1 MWARII
7 SDYNCQLSAIEGMKE
22 VMGDGFEDPRDYNGI
37 ADKQTGKFVSTKT
50 VSQKLVPKG
59 PYTIPYL
66 LHAYGVSRTTFQRKR
81 KQDRQGGLKLKIDRR
96 TLRKGQFVI
105 ENRELAASKY
115 NARFFF
121 ASEASARTLAVP
133 AGTGASYVCRYSYW
147 GKQFDKRIEDGENFS
162 RYEL

>member
-96 TLRKGQFVI
+96 TLRKGQFAI
-105 ENRELAASKY
+105 ENRDLAASKY

-121 ASEASARTLAVP
+121 ATEASVRALAVP
-133 AGTGASYVCRYSYW
+133 AGIGESYVERYAYW
-147 GKQFDKRIEDGENFS
+147 GKQFDKRIAGGENFS